1 MTRTPPAERPLP
13 DQERLFADVL
23 TRLDLS
29 DVIETTR
36 VTEVTRTRPHRRLTQ
51 VVGTAAAAA
60 VVVAGVA
67 VVSRERLGPTR
78 RPARG
83 ERPDPVRG
91 NGLARIQHLHCLR
104 DLDRGGSCSSDRR
117 PEH

>member
-29 DVIETTR
+29 DVTGTTR
-36 VTEVTRTRPHRRLTQ
+36 VTEVTRTRPRRRLTQ

-67 VVSRERLGPTR
+67 IV
-78 RPARG
+78 
-83 ERPDPVRG
+83 
-91 NGLARIQHLHCLR
+91 
-104 DLDRGGSCSSDRR
+104 
-117 PEH
+117 

>member
-36 VTEVTRTRPHRRLTQ
+36 VT
-51 VVGTAAAAA
+51 
-60 VVVAGVA
+60 
-67 VVSRERLGPTR
+67 
-78 RPARG
+78 
-83 ERPDPVRG
+83 
-91 NGLARIQHLHCLR
+91 
-104 DLDRGGSCSSDRR
+104 
-117 PEH
+117 